1 MHKLLGRIGLQPC
14 VILLCRKGVGE
25 DLLVPT
31 PHKLLTQEKLSMVVF
46 VYLASGGE
54 ISSNVALE
62 WHFVVAIDTE
72 HLLYHIHL
80 PTYIDA
86 VNRQIEEPAIGPFL
100 LYRYI

>member
-25 DLLVPT
+25 DLLVPH
-31 PHKLLTQEKLSMVVF
+31 PYKLLTQEELGMVVF
-46 VYLASGGE
+46 VHLASGGK
-54 ISSNVALE
+54 ISSNVTFQ

-80 PTYIDA
+80 STHIDA

>member
-25 DLLVPT
+25 DLLVPN
-31 PHKLLTQEKLSMVVF
+31 PYQLLTQEKLSMVVF
-46 VYLASGGE
+46 VHLTSGGE
-54 ISSNVALE
+54 ISSNVTFQ

-80 PTYIDA
+80 STHIDA
-86 VNRQIEEPAIGPFL
+86 VNRQIEEPSIGPFL